1 MLGVF
6 DGFMH
11 IESNINIINVF
22 IDKTN
27 VYNMYEIK
35 LLKTLKRMWPG
46 FKKLIIDYISH
57 K

>member
-27 VYNMYEIK
+27 VYNKYEIK
-35 LLKTLKRMWPG
+35 LLKTLKRM
-46 FKKLIIDYISH
+46 
-57 K
+57 